1 MKLKDLIF
9 KYRKIIMLALVL
21 VSVIIIITAMYVTE
35 YNNNKVT
42 REDVLTST
50 PSGEY
55 KDSNEFL
62 KLFDTFKIYMSDEQ
76 TVMFDDNGEVLQHGS
91 RTFTIDT
98 KLKENADIQKDVYVT
113 LGLGANWVKYI
124 ATTSRS
130 KIYLGESGKIKFSN
144 VDALFPLQGDLLFLP
159 KLEPTLYV
167 LIEWSNSLNKNFYTY
182 LEYEYSVYSIKPS
195 K

>member
-1 MKLKDLIF
+1 
-9 KYRKIIMLALVL
+9 MLALVL
-21 VSVIIIITAMYVTE
+21 VSVIIIITSMYVTE

-76 TVMFDDNGEVLQHGS
+76 TVMFDDNGEVLQYGS

-98 KLKENADIQKDVYVT
+98 KLKENADIQKDVVVT
-113 LGLGANWVKYI
+113 LGLGVNWVKYM
-124 ATTSRS
+124 ASTSRYS
-130 KIYLGESGKIKFSN
+130 IDLDESEEIKFSN
-144 VDALFPLQGDLLFLP
+144 IDTLFPLQGDLLFLP